1 MLMCGALHIEMVLL
15 SCLGDWLQDS
25 GWTTALSNAVARSSG
40 NNSLLSGHEV
50 GKTKYVYQVTA
61 LTLYQLMKDAF
72 EQSKKEDCTL
82 NFAEWRASKEFESP
96 QFQFWSIALK
106 MEMDYFLFLRSI
118 RSSNFKL
125 YVASIGKF
133 LPWIFAFDHVHYA
146 RWLSIHH
153 YDMEM
158 LKETNPDVFQKFDV
172 NGNFT
177 VARTKNRFSTMGL
190 DQRHEQ
196 LNKDVKGK

>member
-1 MLMCGALHIEMVLL
+1 
-15 SCLGDWLQDS
+15 
-25 GWTTALSNAVARSSG
+25 
-40 NNSLLSGHEV
+40 
-50 GKTKYVYQVTA
+50 
-61 LTLYQLMKDAF
+61 
-72 EQSKKEDCTL
+72 
-82 NFAEWRASKEFESP
+82 
-96 QFQFWSIALK
+96 
-106 MEMDYFLFLRSI
+106 MEMNYFLFLRSI

-153 YDMEM
+153 YDMEILTEM
-158 LKETNPDVFQKFDV
+158 NPDVFQKFDV

-177 VARTKNRFSTMGL
+177 VAQTRNRFSTMSL

-196 LNKDVKGK
+196 LNKDVKDK

>member
-1 MLMCGALHIEMVLL
+1 
-15 SCLGDWLQDS
+15 
-25 GWTTALSNAVARSSG
+25 
-40 NNSLLSGHEV
+40 
-50 GKTKYVYQVTA
+50 
-61 LTLYQLMKDAF
+61 
-72 EQSKKEDCTL
+72 
-82 NFAEWRASKEFESP
+82 
-96 QFQFWSIALK
+96 
-106 MEMDYFLFLRSI
+106 MEMGYFLFLRSI

-133 LPWIFAFDHVHYA
+133 FPWIFAFDHVHYA

-158 LKETNPDVFQKFDV
+158 LKETNPVFQKFEV

-196 LNKDVKGK
+196 LNKDVKGGGLIFGGGYLVFGGGYLVSDLLS

>member
-1 MLMCGALHIEMVLL
+1 
-15 SCLGDWLQDS
+15 
-25 GWTTALSNAVARSSG
+25 
-40 NNSLLSGHEV
+40 
-50 GKTKYVYQVTA
+50 
-61 LTLYQLMKDAF
+61 
-72 EQSKKEDCTL
+72 
-82 NFAEWRASKEFESP
+82 
-96 QFQFWSIALK
+96 
-106 MEMDYFLFLRSI
+106 MEMCYFLFLQSI

-158 LKETNPDVFQKFDV
+158 LKETNPDVFQKFEV

-177 VARTKNRFSTMGL
+177 VARTKNRFSKMDL

-196 LNKDVKGK
+196 LNKDVKGKQLNLTKPICLMKFIFL